1 MNSLTDFALKEEY
14 KHLEVLGDKL
24 SEIDTLI
31 DWKPF
36 RPVISGMYNNKT
48 QAGGRPN
55 NDEIVMLKMLVLQQ
69 WHGLSDP
76 ELERQSIDR
85 ISFRKFLGFPTKIPD
100 YSAAWYFR
108 ERLAKTGKDNEI
120 WNELQR
126 QLESLGLKIKKGMIQ
141 DATFIHS
148 DPSHAKADT
157 PRGKDAK
164 TRRSQDGTW
173 TKKGSTS
180 HLGYKLHT
188 IMDTEYQLI
197 RRIETT
203 TA

>member
-76 ELERQSIDR
+76 D
-85 ISFRKFLGFPTKIPD
+85 
-100 YSAAWYFR
+100 
-108 ERLAKTGKDNEI
+108 
-120 WNELQR
+120 
-126 QLESLGLKIKKGMIQ
+126 
-141 DATFIHS
+141 
-148 DPSHAKADT
+148 HAKADT

-164 TRRSQDGTW
+164 TRRIKDRTW

-180 HLGYKLHT
+180 HFGYKLHT

-203 TA
+203 TASLHDSQVDLSSKDEVVYRDQGYFGAKERI